1 MISLMSTGLADAGRN
16 KAVTRLTGKDRKMKT
31 VKLY

>member
-1 MISLMSTGLADAGRN
+1 MISLMSTGLKGTGRN
-16 KAVTRLTGKDRKMKT
+16 KTVIRLTKKGHKMKT